1 MVIGLHEEETMTD
14 TERVIVTEKV
24 TINMSVVD
32 LGKIDVLVD
41 EGFYSSRTDFIRTA
55 IRNLLGQQNE
65 SVQKSI
71 TRRTMAVGALIY
83 NQKDLEGVQARG
95 EVLDMRLVGLLVLA
109 DDITPD
115 LALATIKSLKVNGVF
130 RASEAV
136 KTALAD
142 RIQ

>member
-1 MVIGLHEEETMTD
+1 
-14 TERVIVTEKV
+14 
-24 TINMSVVD
+24 
-32 LGKIDVLVD
+32 
-41 EGFYSSRTDFIRTA
+41 
-55 IRNLLGQQNE
+55 
-65 SVQKSI
+65 
-71 TRRTMAVGALIY
+71 MAVGALIY

>member
-1 MVIGLHEEETMTD
+1 MAD
-14 TERVIVTEKV
+14 TEKVIVTEKV

-65 SVQKSI
+65 DVQQSI
-71 TRRTMAVGALIY
+71 IRRMMAVGAIGY
-83 NQKDLEGVQARG
+83 SQKDLEKIQTRG
-95 EVLDMRLVGLLVLA
+95 EVLNLRVVGLLVLT
-109 DDITPD
+109 DDITPE

-136 KTALAD
+136 KAALAD